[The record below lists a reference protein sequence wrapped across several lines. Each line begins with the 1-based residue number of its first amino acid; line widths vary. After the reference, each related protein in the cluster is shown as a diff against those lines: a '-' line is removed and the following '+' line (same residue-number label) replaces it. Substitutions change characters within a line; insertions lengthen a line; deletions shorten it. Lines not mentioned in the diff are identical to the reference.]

1 MKRKL
6 LLVTI
11 CLVSLISSCSSNKS
25 STKSKLPND
34 DKYLYLSPES
44 FDIGYIQTKNFYVY
58 RGSIIKE
65 NNRYYFIDTAST
77 FHCSVFED
85 TRVYKNNDFFTYAS
99 NYEGIEEEK
108 DCYIWVSC
116 NISYSGPHSGHK
128 DDRKMTFGNPM
139 SLDFQGNGFYDH
151 ILDIYY
157 GCNTSDIEK
166 HDLDVTIELN
176 PGVLDFLQDDED

>member
-1 MKRKL
+1 MEKIVIKRKL
-6 LLVTI
+6 LLISI
-11 CLVSLISSCSSNKS
+11 CLFSLISSCSSNKS
-25 STKSKLPND
+25 STKSKLPNV

-85 TRVYKNNDFFTYAS
+85 TRLYKNNDFSTYTS

-108 DCYIWVSC
+108 DCYIWISS
-116 NISYSGPHSGHK
+116 NISYSGEHSKHK
-128 DDRKMTFGNPM
+128 DDRRLTFEDVN
-139 SLDFQGNGFYDH
+139 SLNFVSNGFYDH
-151 ILDIYY
+151 VLDIYY

-166 HDLDVTIELN
+166 HDLDVTLSLYPN
-176 PGVLDFLQDDED
+176 ALD

>member
-6 LLVTI
+6 LLVTM
-11 CLVSLISSCSSNKS
+11 CLASLISSCSSNES
-25 STKSKLPND
+25 TTKSRLPND
-34 DKYLYLSPES
+34 DKYLYKSEKETLEYAYQ
-44 FDIGYIQTKNFYVY
+44 IANFYVY
-58 RGSIIKE
+58 RGSIIRE

-108 DCYIWVSC
+108 DCYIWESC

-166 HDLDVTIELN
+166 HNLDVTIELN